1 MKHKSLSIAVALLF
15 CAVAYGVD
23 PRLMALPKVTSL
35 SGTISAVSGGK
46 ITVAGQSGEKLQAS
60 AGSPSEVNVGQRV
73 WINPT
78 AGKLFYVDFPFEK
91 SRKSHVG
98 GGDWM
103 ETSVKVSN
111 TGLLVARTHTWT
123 TSCADGFTGG
133 VRVVLMKKD
142 GNDLYITKLRKYGVN
157 GTCVP
162 SAPSSRTESWDETVP
177 KNVINETAKVAIVH
191 IKKPTD
197 RVDEFLENAKKVAEI
212 AKTVAEVYS
221 TIAGAGGGSQP
232 APTGTK
238 PPTP

>member
-1 MKHKSLSIAVALLF
+1 MKTKLSFVAVMSLCTAAF
-15 CAVAYGVD
+15 AVD
-23 PRLMALPKVTSL
+23 PRLTAARVVSQTGK
-35 SGTISAVSGGK
+35 ISAVAGGK
-46 ITVAGQSGEKLQAS
+46 ITVAGQSGEQLQAS
-60 AGSPSEVNVGQRV
+60 AGQPGQINVGQRV
-73 WINPT
+73 WINPSVS
-78 AGKLFYVDFPFEK
+78 KLTYVDFPIEMSK
-91 SRKSHVG
+91 KSHVG

-111 TGLLVARTHTWT
+111 TGIINARTHTWT

-162 SAPSSRTESWDETVP
+162 SAPSSRNESWDENVP
-177 KNVINETAKVAIVH
+177 LSIINETAKVAIVH

-197 RVDEFLENAKKVAEI
+197 RVDEFLEKAKEVAEI

-221 TIAGAGGGSQP
+221 TIAGAGGGQQP
-232 APTGTK
+232 GPTGGTT
-238 PPTP
+238 PPQ